1 MVLARELAHDPRLVV
16 YNKPTYGL
24 DILTTRAVRARI
36 RELAGQGVSALLI
49 STDLDEL
56 VALCDRIAVL
66 SRGRLTG
73 IVENG
78 VGAEQRVGELMVG
91 RASES
96 AAA

>member
-1 MVLARELAHDPRLVV
+1 MLRCLPIAIAIP
-16 YNKPTYGL
+16 
-24 DILTTRAVRARI
+24 DIAT
-36 RELAGQGVSALLI
+36 
-49 STDLDEL
+49 
-56 VALCDRIAVL
+56 LCDRIAVL

-78 VGAEQRVGELMVG
+78 AGAEQRVGELMVG